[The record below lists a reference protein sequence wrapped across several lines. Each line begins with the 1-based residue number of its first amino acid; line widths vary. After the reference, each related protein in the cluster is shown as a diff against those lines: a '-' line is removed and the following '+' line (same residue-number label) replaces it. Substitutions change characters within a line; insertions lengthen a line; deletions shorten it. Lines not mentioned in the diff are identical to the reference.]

1 MGWRSNI
8 VGSEPDKK
16 SVLSFLGP
24 ARGGFLVGG
33 RKGVPGRG
41 AEGEGVVVGSGGS
54 RFPGGGVG
62 EKGGVGGKGVRATSK
77 ERVCVR
83 SGGSPGPGR
92 KGRGVGFGWW
102 TSGSGGVGGR
112 GRARTER
119 FCGLAVKYRRF

>member
-41 AEGEGVVVGSGGS
+41 AEGEGVVVGVGWVPVPWSGG
-54 RFPGGGVG
+54 GG
-62 EKGGVGGKGVRATSK
+62 EGGCGG
-77 ERVCVR
+77 
-83 SGGSPGPGR
+83 
-92 KGRGVGFGWW
+92 
-102 TSGSGGVGGR
+102 
-112 GRARTER
+112 
-119 FCGLAVKYRRF
+119 